1 MRLHATL
8 AVACSLLAAAARGDE
23 PRPLRFEPH
32 VIQGFDG
39 TRRQAELGLLR
50 VPARHAQPAASS
62 IELAVLRL
70 GSTAT
75 APRDPIVFL
84 MGGPGIPA
92 SVMAQVPVYAQLFE
106 RLRGVADKECA
117 AAWRAKGVDAA
128 AYTSLENAADVTALR
143 EALGARHVNLL
154 AFSYGTEVALNVIRE
169 HGDGVAR
176 AALAGVRG
184 PDQLLKLPSVYD
196 LKLRRISRLASA
208 SPALRGALEGGND
221 LASRVERVLKA
232 AATPFSATVADQRT
246 QQAVELRIGREGL
259 QMLLT
264 QSLDSARFPA
274 LVVSLDMGD
283 TRVLSRVLEPLFNGL
298 GRGGSNLMARA
309 VNCTTGASPARA
321 ARAAAESR
329 WALLGLPFDDLMVS
343 SAYCRA
349 IGPDPAPDS
358 QIWRPFA
365 SDVPTLFVSGSL
377 DSQTP
382 PSQAEEVRYGFANG
396 VHLVVENARHETL
409 PLAAV
414 QDAIVDFFEGKDV
427 SGRRLAAEPMAF
439 LSVEDAANQPCG
451 PRGC

>member
-1 MRLHATL
+1 MADVVLLDQRGTGLSRPALECPPREQPLGAGAYLSHGA
-8 AVACSLLAAAARGDE
+8 LLAEMR
-23 PRPLRFEPH
+23 
-32 VIQGFDG
+32 
-39 TRRQAELGLLR
+39 AEL
-50 VPARHAQPAASS
+50 
-62 IELAVLRL
+62 
-70 GSTAT
+70 
-75 APRDPIVFL
+75 
-84 MGGPGIPA
+84 
-92 SVMAQVPVYAQLFE
+92 
-106 RLRGVADKECA
+106 KECA

-208 SPALRGALEGGND
+208 SPTLRGALEGGND

-409 PLAAV
+409 PLATV